1 VNSTLASESPSVA
14 TTSSPITENLDDVW
28 LPPAEGRRSLLRD
41 YREIFTRE
49 LWEHRGLLVE
59 LVRRD
64 IRVRYKQA
72 VMGFAWA
79 VLVPMLVVVAGAL
92 VRVAMAIAG
101 GHHLGF
107 QEIAGMALKALPWSF
122 FVGALN
128 FGTNSLTVNANLV
141 TKIYFPREILP
152 LAATLAQA
160 FDSSIGLSVMLV
172 LSAILGVQFGVGL
185 IWVPILAL
193 CLILLTAGVTL
204 ITSCGNLF
212 FRDVKYLV
220 QVFVTFGIFFTP
232 VLFEPEMFGPL
243 GARLM
248 MLNPLAPILEGL
260 RLCTVGNHNL
270 LEPLVV
276 ASRHGDV
283 LAWTPWYL
291 AYTAVWAVVLFMGG
305 LIVFHRTEPKFAEY
319 V

>member
-1 VNSTLASESPSVA
+1 VSEPTPLSAS
-14 TTSSPITENLDDVW
+14 SSSAGEDIDDAW
-28 LPPAEGRRSLLRD
+28 LPPADRRQSLLQD
-41 YREIFTRE
+41 YREIFGRE
-49 LWEHRGLLVE
+49 LWEHRGLLIE

-79 VLVPMLVVVAGAL
+79 VLVPTLVVVAGAL
-92 VRVAMAIAG
+92 VRVAMAYVG
-101 GHHLGF
+101 GRRLEF
-107 QEIAGMALKALPWSF
+107 QEVAGMALKALPWSF
-122 FVGALN
+122 FTGALN
-128 FGTNSLTVNANLV
+128 FGTNSLTVNSNLV

-152 LAATLAQA
+152 LAATLAQS
-160 FDSSIGLSVMLV
+160 FDSSIGLGVMLLV
-172 LSAILGVQFGVGL
+172 SMVLGVHFGATM
-185 IWVPILAL
+185 IWVPVLAL
-193 CLILLTAGVTL
+193 CLVLFTAGVTL
-204 ITSCGNLF
+204 VTSCGNLF

-260 RLCTVGNHNL
+260 RLSTVGGHNL

-276 ASRHGDV
+276 TTRHGAV

-291 AYTAVWAVVLFMGG
+291 AYTAVWAMVLFMGG
-305 LIVFHRTEPKFAEY
+305 LIVFHRAEPKFAEY